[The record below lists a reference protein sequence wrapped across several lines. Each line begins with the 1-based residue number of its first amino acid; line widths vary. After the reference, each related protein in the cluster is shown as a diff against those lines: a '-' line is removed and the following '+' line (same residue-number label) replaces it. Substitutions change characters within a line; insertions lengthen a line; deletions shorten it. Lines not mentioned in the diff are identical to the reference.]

1 MAIKTASEISNP
13 ATIFFLKISVAV
25 QIPEHLTDSLQ
36 ELYLN
41 LLKTIKKNMNK
52 FKIYSSFIPL
62 AQILTDRFFL
72 FLLDSV

>member
-25 QIPEHLTDSLQ
+25 QIPDHLTDSLQ

-41 LLKTIKKNMNK
+41 LLKTIKK
-52 FKIYSSFIPL
+52 Y
-62 AQILTDRFFL
+62 D
-72 FLLDSV
+72 